1 MFTDTCGFA
10 TTFTQIEESRSSD
23 PASCYTLDFLYSRVV
38 QGKSFFN
45 ANTVGYFANGIRG
58 VHFTTLSFDNDTL
71 KHLDTF
77 LAALDDVDTIVLVG
91 SVDGYPFGFLLARVE
106 ETLIQSGGQRI
117 GSIRLIFVEQDAREV
132 AVAEA
137 MREEALA
144 LLRERGITKFDAHVL
159 PGHRLAK
166 NFFESGGF
174 SARSIVMFHDDER

>member
-1 MFTDTCGFA
+1 MKVDARHA
-10 TTFTQIEESRSSD
+10 TVQDLPVLELLYRKLESEMTALHAMWPVADGLDEPVSD
-23 PASCYTLDFLYSRVV
+23 SLA
-38 QGKSFFN
+38 
-45 ANTVGYFANGIRG
+45 
-58 VHFTTLSFDNDTL
+58 
-71 KHLDTF
+71 
-77 LAALDDVDTIVLVG
+77 AALDDGDTIVLVG
-91 SVDGYPFGFLLARVE
+91 SIDGYPFGFLLARVE
-106 ETLIQSGGQRI
+106 ESLVQSGGQKI